1 EVLFLH
7 KYSGSALIKDV
18 LVISTC
24 YTVHAMA
31 LVYFTARVPLDYIVR
46 KQVTFGIT
54 FFIAGEI
61 MNHYHHRILAGLRK
75 HKDDVRYKVPEQG
88 LFPWL
93 WCPHY

>member
-1 EVLFLH
+1 M
-7 KYSGSALIKDV
+7 
-18 LVISTC
+18 
-24 YTVHAMA
+24 HAVV

-75 HKDDVRYKVPEQG
+75 HKDDVRYKVYFYTFMSDVSMFSRMILG
-88 LFPWL
+88 T
-93 WCPHY
+93 